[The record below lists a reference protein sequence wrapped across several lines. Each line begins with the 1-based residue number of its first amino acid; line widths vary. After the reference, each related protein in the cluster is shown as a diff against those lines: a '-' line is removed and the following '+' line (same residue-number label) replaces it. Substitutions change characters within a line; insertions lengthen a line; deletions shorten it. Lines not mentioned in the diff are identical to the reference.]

1 MKMKRWI
8 LVCMMAAFA
17 IGLASP
23 AAGQTS
29 STTQTNTA
37 TILPTI
43 NWEVVPGALYFDEAT
58 LQYRVSVGCKLT
70 SRDAVWG
77 PPRSQ
82 RNSIV
87 LLQLKLRPKTSRP
100 GDIDYELYGS
110 RRPYPGPLTN
120 GGRFCD
126 LRRGIDKV
134 EFEIDTLPITL
145 LHDPAYIE
153 GLEVVVRYYKAHRYP
168 PHTGLKQVNGQF
180 YGFGGNGFIDNVND
194 NTESTAASAEEA
206 YEW

>member
-1 MKMKRWI
+1 MKTKRWI

-17 IGLASP
+17 IGSASP
-23 AAGQTS
+23 ATGQT
-29 STTQTNTA
+29 TVGA
-37 TILPTI
+37 PPVI
-43 NWEVVPGALYFDEAT
+43 NWEVVPGALYYDESAA
-58 LQYRVSVGCKLT
+58 QYKVSVGCKLT

-77 PPRSQ
+77 R
-82 RNSIV
+82 RNSVV
-87 LLQLKLRPKTSRP
+87 LLQLKLRPKGSPP
-100 GDIDYELYGS
+100 GNPDHEVYNS
-110 RRPYPGPLTN
+110 RRPYPGPVTN

-153 GLEVVVRYYKAHRYP
+153 GLEVVVRYYKPRQYS
-168 PHTGLKQVNGQF
+168 PHTRLIQVNGQF